1 MQAVFDS
8 PGPIAPARDPHRP
21 LCAAGDIGWGG
32 AANVRG
38 SRANTAQPAPAPP
51 GPTPQPRR
59 GSHRWK
65 ARHLASCGTASASG
79 APPPRWPRLWPWSR
93 SVLRPRAGADTAAAG
108 AATVGATAAGGSR
121 ADPSGHA
128 AGARRRQHRLAGHG
142 RSAPVQGAD
151 GAGARARRRAGA
163 QGRIAE
169 LWLIPQGEA
178 PHSLGLVST
187 QVAHSVPFPAD
198 LLAKLVTGATLAI
211 SLEPPSGVPHSAPT
225 GPIVAKGGLSL

>member
-1 MQAVFDS
+1 MSA
-8 PGPIAPARDPHRP
+8 ARARTPHSQR
-21 LCAAGDIGWGG
+21 
-32 AANVRG
+32 RH
-38 SRANTAQPAPAPP
+38 RRAQPHNRAVAHA
-51 GPTPQPRR
+51 GGRR
-59 GSHRWK
+59 ATS
-65 ARHLASCGTASASG
+65 
-79 APPPRWPRLWPWSR
+79 LWN
-93 SVLRPRAGADTAAAG
+93 SVGFWRAAAAG
-108 AATVGATAAGGSR
+108 AATAGATAAGGSR

-128 AGARRRQHRLAGHG
+128 PGARRRQHRLAGQG
-142 RSAPVQGAD
+142 RSAPVQVLMVPVPAPAD
-151 GAGARARRRAGA
+151 A

-187 QVAHSVPFPAD
+187 QVAHSVPVPAD